1 MISIND
7 FSVNKCA
14 LYYTNRKTVFLNRKN
29 TVFLSICVKLQNL
42 VLNSLLS
49 GELHMYKPILI
60 VFILMSPSKTSI

>member
-1 MISIND
+1 MTSRSIN
-7 FSVNKCA
+7 VLCI
-14 LYYTNRKTVFLNRKN
+14 TQIEKTVFLNRKN